1 MSEQEKSQF
10 EKELLEL
17 MAKHGVR
24 VYYDFDDKT
33 WYFLDSPQWDG
44 NVHFPITDLPSHD
57 NR

>member
-1 MSEQEKSQF
+1 MSEQEMSLF
-10 EKELLEL
+10 EIELLEL
-17 MAKHGVR
+17 MNKHGVK

-44 NVHFPITDLPSHD
+44 NVHFPITKLPSYD

>member
-1 MSEQEKSQF
+1 MTETEQSVF

-17 MAKHGVR
+17 MAKHGVK

-44 NVHFPITDLPSHD
+44 KVNSPITKLPSFD

>member
-17 MAKHGVR
+17 MAKHGVK
-24 VYYDFDDKT
+24 VYYDFSDKT
-33 WYFLDSPQWDG
+33 WYFLDSPDWDG
-44 NVHFPITDLPSHD
+44 KVNFPITHLPSYD

>member
-1 MSEQEKSQF
+1 MTETEQSVF

-17 MAKHGVR
+17 MAKHGVK

-44 NVHFPITDLPSHD
+44 KVNFPITKLPSFD